1 MTPKHPIH
9 PIRIG
14 IMGFGR
20 IGRQLYKLAAH
31 DSRFEVVAISDI
43 GQPEI
48 LTHLLDVTMGH
59 TGEVKLQRNALVNGE
74 QRTRLMPTNKP
85 NEIPWDMFDID
96 VVIDATGRFR
106 SAPELEPHL
115 QNGANRVFTSMLP
128 LGEIDRVVLY
138 GVNQDQAKVSD
149 RIVSAGSGSTTAAA
163 LALKVISQKHVIDHA
178 TMTSVHAYTSD
189 QSLQDYAGADYR
201 CSRSGAENI
210 IPNETPA
217 LDWLQRTLPDLEG
230 KVTGYALNVPVQVGS
245 MLDITVS
252 LGNPPDTI
260 EEFRELFV
268 GAADSHPKVIGTVD
282 DPIVSSDV
290 RDDSHSLLVDL
301 PGSMLAGRS
310 MVKLLAWHESLA
322 HAQRLLDVVLTYAN
336 LDSSH
341 APKTETKRRSAA

>member
-1 MTPKHPIH
+1 MTP
-9 PIRIG
+9 IRLG

-20 IGRQLYKLAAH
+20 IGRQLYKLASS

-59 TGEVKLQRNALVNGE
+59 TGEVQLHRNCLVNGE
-74 QRTRLMPTNKP
+74 QQTRLMPTDKP

-138 GVNQDQAKVSD
+138 GVNHDQAEVSD

-163 LALKVISQKHVIDHA
+163 LALKVISEKYNIDHA
-178 TMTSVHAYTSD
+178 SMTSVHAYTSD

-201 CSRSGAENI
+201 RSRSGAENI

-217 LDWLQRTLPDLEG
+217 LDWLQRVLPDLEG
-230 KVTGYALNVPVQVGS
+230 KLTGYALNVPVQVGS
-245 MLDITVS
+245 MLDLTVS
-252 LGNPPDTI
+252 LSN
-260 EEFRELFV
+260 R
-268 GAADSHPKVIGTVD
+268 AAPRYARVIGAVD

-290 RDDSHSLLVDL
+290 KGDAHSLLVDL
-301 PGSMLAGRS
+301 PGTMFTGGS

-322 HAQRLLDVVLTYAN
+322 HAQRLLDVVLTYER
-336 LDSSH
+336 LDSALNPDADNPLNAH
-341 APKTETKRRSAA
+341 KKQNANNRSVA